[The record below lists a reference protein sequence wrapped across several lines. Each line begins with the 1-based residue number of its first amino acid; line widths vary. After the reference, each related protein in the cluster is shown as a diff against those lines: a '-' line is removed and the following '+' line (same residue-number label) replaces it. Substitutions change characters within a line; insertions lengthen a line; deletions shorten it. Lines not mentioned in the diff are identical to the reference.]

1 MSRFLI
7 EYILKL
13 MEVDQEIQTGLMSI
27 FLIKYFLKAYGSRPG
42 NPEMTYEYIPHSIS
56 FESLRK

>member
-1 MSRFLI
+1 
-7 EYILKL
+7 
-13 MEVDQEIQTGLMSI
+13 MSI

-42 NPEMTYEYIPHSIS
+42 DPKMAYGYIPHSIS